1 MGDNSLSIFNLT
13 SKSIPH
19 RNIIIYLF
27 SDRFFFYSLLY
38 YTEWEE
44 ERRKR
49 LPKHPDDVVEVST
62 ASNNQDSR
70 PHTTSGLKCSMRK
83 IDEECLG
90 EVGKPMSEESGSRP
104 TSTSSSSCGKPMVGY
119 HGTMI
124 GEALERQRK
133 DKGVYKK

>member
-1 MGDNSLSIFNLT
+1 MYYQTAILFIYFPIDFFLLCSI
-13 SKSIPH
+13 
-19 RNIIIYLF
+19 
-27 SDRFFFYSLLY
+27 
-38 YTEWEE
+38 TEWEE
-44 ERRKR
+44 ERR
-49 LPKHPDDVVEVST
+49 LPKHPDEEST

-83 IDEECLG
+83 IDEECLV

>member
-1 MGDNSLSIFNLT
+1 MSAITRKSIFNST
-13 SKSIPH
+13 SKSATPQY
-19 RNIIIYLF
+19 YLF
-27 SDRFFFYSLLY
+27 IFRSIFFYSLLY

-44 ERRKR
+44 ERR

>member
-1 MGDNSLSIFNLT
+1 
-13 SKSIPH
+13 
-19 RNIIIYLF
+19 
-27 SDRFFFYSLLY
+27 
-38 YTEWEE
+38 
-44 ERRKR
+44 
-49 LPKHPDDVVEVST
+49 
-62 ASNNQDSR
+62 
-70 PHTTSGLKCSMRK
+70 MRK
-83 IDEECLG
+83 IDEECLV